1 MVSSGPTQVSR
12 ARSWNAV
19 MTATPGELDISIP
32 PSSVRGTIPPAL
44 RGGRHLQNGPGWTK
58 IGDRLAHPFDGH
70 GLVRSLTFT
79 QGGGAELRSRFV
91 HTPAY
96 DAERAAGKLVYRGL
110 GTNPSES
117 TWRNLFAPAPRNV
130 ANTTIVPWA
139 GRLLCGWE
147 GGRPYALETSSLAT
161 LAEETFNGSLPDGA
175 FLAHMRVDAAAGR
188 LIGCSLKMGMPS
200 RFTFREYDRAGVEV
214 ATREAS
220 VPGMH
225 FVHDF
230 VVTPRWYVLPGNA
243 LKVDALAF
251 VAARLGRKTLIDAIA
266 PDRSQP
272 GVLYLVPRGRPGPV
286 RTIELPQ
293 HAFVV
298 HFANAFDVDAATCA
312 VDLCAFE
319 SFAFGNEFGFQGA
332 TRPLDPVLPDLR
344 SATQRLYRA
353 TIRDD
358 ADTAAWQQLSDYGLD
373 FPRVHPQREGLAVP
387 AIYAS
392 TRSDRAKSDPF
403 DAIARVDTLDAER
416 PTEVWAAA
424 EHQFVGEPVFAPRPD
439 ATDAD
444 DGWVIALVYDG
455 LAVRTDVCIFEA
467 DRLASGPVA
476 TVELP
481 LLPYGFHGAWDL

>member
-1 MVSSGPTQVSR
+1 MTAMLSR

-19 MTATPGELDISIP
+19 MTATPGECDISIP
-32 PSSVRGTIPPAL
+32 AASVRGTIPPAL

-70 GLVRSLTFT
+70 GLVRSLTFA

-96 DAERAAGKLVYRGL
+96 DAERAAGRLVYRGL
-110 GTNPSES
+110 GTNPTES
-117 TWRNLFAPAPRNV
+117 MWRNLFAPAPRNV

-147 GGRPYALETSSLAT
+147 GGRPYALDSQSLAT
-161 LAEETFNGSLPDGA
+161 RGEETFGESLPKGA
-175 FLAHMRVDAAAGR
+175 FLAHMRLDSAADR
-188 LIGCSLKMGMPS
+188 LVGCSIKMGMPS
-200 RFTFREYDRAGVEV
+200 RFTFREYDRAGREV
-214 ATREAS
+214 ASCEAS

-243 LKVDALAF
+243 LKADALAF
-251 VAARLGRKTLIDAIA
+251 ASAMAGRKTLIDAIA
-266 PDRSQP
+266 PDLAKP
-272 GVLYLVPRGRPGPV
+272 GVLYLIPRGRPGPV
-286 RTIELPQ
+286 RTIVLPQ

-298 HFANAFDVDAATCA
+298 HFANAFDIDATTCA

-332 TRPLDPVLPDLR
+332 MRPLDPGLPDAR
-344 SATQRLYRA
+344 APQRLFRA
-353 TIRDD
+353 TIQDHSD
-358 ADTAAWQQLSDYGLD
+358 VAAWQRMSDYGLD
-373 FPRVHPQREGLAVP
+373 FPRVHPLREGLEVP

-392 TRSDRAKSDPF
+392 TRSDRTKSDPF
-403 DAIARVDTLDAER
+403 DAIARVDARDAER
-416 PTEVWAAA
+416 PTQIWTAT

-439 ATDAD
+439 AADAD

-455 LAVRTDVCIFEA
+455 LAARTDACIFEA
-467 DRLASGPVA
+467 DRLASGLVA
-476 TVELP
+476 TVALP
-481 LLPYGFHGAWDL
+481 LQPYGFHGAWDAA